1 MSVYHFVRLIS
12 IKRKNLRKKQ
22 EARRRQIAGSLA
34 ERDQRREQID
44 SELEEGR
51 ALELA
56 LTEELNTPRGKQVV
70 AKTPM
75 GRFGD
80 QSEVYGCI
88 HYLLSDAASFVTGAI
103 IPVDGG
109 FSSFSG
115 I

>member
-1 MSVYHFVRLIS
+1 M
-12 IKRKNLRKKQ
+12 N
-22 EARRRQIAGSLA
+22 EDGSY
-34 ERDQRREQID
+34 
-44 SELEEGR
+44 
-51 ALELA
+51 
-56 LTEELNTPRGKQVV
+56 TPRGKQVV